1 MARKLALGKIQH
13 VQGLDGFN
21 YEDDPMS
28 PVHNVAGEYGDS
40 TTMRSERPYSVLMFE
55 AEMRVWVRSI
65 SRGEEP
71 PIGID
76 AGINVLAVLDVV
88 VESGRTGVPETVG

>member
-1 MARKLALGKIQH
+1 
-13 VQGLDGFN
+13 
-21 YEDDPMS
+21 
-28 PVHNVAGEYGDS
+28 
-40 TTMRSERPYSVLMFE
+40 
-55 AEMRVWVRSI
+55 MRVWVQSI

-88 VESGRTGVPETVG
+88 VESGRRAFRKQLANPAGT